1 MATRERFIASERM
14 GAWIVTTLGVALAAF
29 VLAVFGVMES
39 RTGAAVTQVEI
50 IKLHERIQALEA
62 KSNTASAPA
71 SAAAA
76 KQ

>member
-14 GAWIVTTLGVALAAF
+14 GAWVVTTLGVALAAF
-29 VLAVFGVMES
+29 VLAAFGVKEA

-62 KSNTASAPA
+62 KNKPASAPA
-71 SAAAA
+71 TAT